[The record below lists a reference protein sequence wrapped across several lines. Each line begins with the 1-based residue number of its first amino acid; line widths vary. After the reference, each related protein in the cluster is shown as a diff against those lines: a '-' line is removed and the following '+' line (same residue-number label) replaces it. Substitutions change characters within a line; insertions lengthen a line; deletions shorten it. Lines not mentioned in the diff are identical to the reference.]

1 MQPPPPA
8 RKRNTVP
15 VCLVLP
21 AGEPLVEQYSA
32 QVISYIRLT
41 RPSRR
46 SRFTLALEVRRM
58 VYGDEE
64 VWVLRL
70 TASIR
75 RQRDLGA
82 PQPLCEAM
90 RGNGWRGL
98 LVSCVVPSAH
108 ALPLNPFLPPEA
120 FLSALPTYVRHSNRS
135 STSLWRSSTGL
146 LRAIRLARRR
156 LVEGS
161 LAGAGGEGRAQLPKY
176 VVVITADDIENM
188 GGDEVWLEDDDQGE
202 TWESFA
208 KNFTRGPHC
217 TTLFSLIS
225 FSYTPNLEAF
235 WKESSG
241 RFPANLVYNSLSP
254 PLNTA
259 FSFPL
264 LSPSHACFLIGF
276 YNNNA
281 RPPLASQPSSGTPS
295 PANTAKRPA
304 PPDATAANK
313 KAKPNPPIS
322 ASPQLPSAKPIP
334 TPPNPSRTPVQV
346 AAALQSSPP
355 LAAKPSPNLALS
367 HLPLNVNMENV
378 EQFIE
383 EVKAAAAR
391 AGKPPPSAAD
401 LQAIALAAYN
411 NVKNVTRQ
419 TPSSTAT
426 ASSTITPA
434 TTAPSQTPST
444 TNTTPRA
451 TPTQFPP
458 LNQMTRAQI
467 DALPQIPVD
476 MRAKIEATLEGI
488 RRKVE
493 RGQLTQEQAHMQV
506 KQLQELA
513 NQQRL
518 RLAQHQ
524 AASEHAAN
532 GSSGQGLGLNIP
544 VAASSTVQPA
554 QQQPPP
560 LQRKD
565 SQRVIWRGPIS
576 WAFSDASGGPKKTEL
591 TVFTSAVPMQQSA
604 VKDLAEVKLPQI
616 FRVSNFMQIKIAALQ
631 ELANKHT
638 LPAISMIPI
647 PSSNM
652 PQDLRDKQAAAPGGH
667 SNESLYR
674 MFAESLETRQN
685 CGIVRFSGT
694 PNGLVLVP
702 VPGQS
707 KLIGLVF
714 AKIPLPEAW
723 FKRDESVAQARQ
735 QQQQQQPKPTPAPQP
750 PQQNASTG
758 MFSSPVAF
766 NLQLPT
772 SMPSQSQQP
781 APFATSQA
789 PPQLY
794 TPAPTQPF
802 TLQQPPP
809 ANVQRQP
816 QPQPQPQAPPPP
828 QMQQQIPTGE
838 IAGMGFAELQQLL
851 GPEQFAQIMSGL
863 YNEGLF
869 AFSLCFAEVNS
880 SRLASFCISRV
891 SPRSS
896 RVTHPAQVERRRG
909 KRLEVVVPFV
919 AHLFTLV
926 RNLALA
932 FPLLPALPKLAYAEN
947 EKALCFHGPLMYE
960 AKVLKA
966 EFWQKGSNKS
976 GAVGPHYFVHYKG
989 WKQTWDE
996 WVPEERLN
1004 KWNEENIRKQ
1014 KALIEAQRAR
1024 DAAEREAAKAEEAAK
1039 AKGGMGPGAMGG
1051 RGTARGQKRG
1061 REGETEDEY
1070 MKRPEIKISIPDN
1083 LKIQLVDDW
1092 EAITKNQQLVPL
1104 PRVPNVDVILDEW
1117 LIYLQNEEEEKKRIA
1132 AEVAAGIGLYF
1143 NKALGNN
1150 LLYRFERGQYQEQ
1163 YKRLQGSNKGMSSV
1177 YGGEHLLRLF
1187 VNLPELLAHTSLD
1200 PESMAVLKDNIQQ
1213 FLQWMDLNRRVLFL
1227 PEYIGT
1233 SSGYQNNNRG

>member
-15 VCLVLP
+15 VCLVVP

-32 QVISYIRLT
+32 QVIS
-41 RPSRR
+41 
-46 SRFTLALEVRRM
+46 ALQS
-58 VYGDEE
+58 
-64 VWVLRL
+64 LHPH
-70 TASIR
+70 A
-75 RQRDLGA
+75 Q
-82 PQPLCEAM
+82 
-90 RGNGWRGL
+90 L
-98 LVSCVVPSAH
+98 LISCVVPSAH
-108 ALPLNPFLPPEA
+108 ALPLNPFLSPEA

-276 YNNNA
+276 YNNDA
-281 RPPLASQPSSGTPS
+281 RPPLASQPSSGSPS

-334 TPPNPSRTPVQV
+334 TPPNPSRTSVQ
-346 AAALQSSPP
+346 AAASLQSSPP
-355 LAAKPSPNLALS
+355 LAAKPSPNPALS
-367 HLPLNVNMENV
+367 HLPPNVNMENV
-378 EQFIE
+378 EHFIE

-419 TPSSTAT
+419 TPSSASTAP
-426 ASSTITPA
+426 STVTPA
-434 TTAPSQTPST
+434 TTAPSQAPST

-458 LNQMTRAQI
+458 VNQMTRAQI

-524 AASEHAAN
+524 AASEHAAK

-576 WAFSDASGGPKKTEL
+576 WAFSDASGGPKKTEF

-667 SNESLYR
+667 NNESLYR

-723 FKRDESVAQARQ
+723 FKRDDSASQARQQ

-750 PQQNASTG
+750 PQQNTSTG

-772 SMPSQSQQP
+772 SMPSHSQQP
-781 APFATSQA
+781 APFATSHA
-789 PPQLY
+789 PPQMY

-802 TLQQPPP
+802 NLHQPPP
-809 ANVQRQP
+809 ADVQRQP
-816 QPQPQPQAPPPP
+816 QAQPQTPLPQ
-828 QMQQQIPTGE
+828 QQQIPTGE

-851 GPEQFAQIMSGL
+851 GPEQFAQIMS
-863 YNEGLF
+863 
-869 AFSLCFAEVNS
+869 
-880 SRLASFCISRV
+880 ASM
-891 SPRSS
+891 
-896 RVTHPAQVERRRG
+896 
-909 KRLEVVVPFV
+909 
-919 AHLFTLV
+919 
-926 RNLALA
+926 
-932 FPLLPALPKLAYAEN
+932 PKLAYAEN

-976 GAVGPHYFVHYKG
+976 GAVGPHYFVHYRG

-1014 KALIEAQRAR
+1014 KALMEAQRLR
-1024 DAAEREAAKAEEAAK
+1024 DIAEREAARAEEAAK
-1039 AKGGMGPGAMGG
+1039 AKGAMGTAAMGG

-1163 YKRLQGSNKGMSSV
+1163 YKRLQGTNKGMSSV

>member
-1 MQPPPPA
+1 MQSPPPA

-15 VCLVLP
+15 VCLVVP

-32 QVISYIRLT
+32 QVISALQSLHPHAQVQRVVHSDEDMWTVRLK
-41 RPSRR
+41 
-46 SRFTLALEVRRM
+46 
-58 VYGDEE
+58 
-64 VWVLRL
+64 
-70 TASIR
+70 ASIR
-75 RQRDLGA
+75 RKRDLGTHR
-82 PQPLCEAM
+82 PLCEAM
-90 RGNGWRGL
+90 RGTGRIGVQQL
-98 LVSCVVPSAH
+98 LISCVVPSAH
-108 ALPLNPFLPPEA
+108 ALPLNPFLSPEA

-276 YNNNA
+276 YNNDA
-281 RPPLASQPSSGTPS
+281 RPPLASQPSSGSPS

-334 TPPNPSRTPVQV
+334 TPPNPSRTSVQ
-346 AAALQSSPP
+346 AAASLQSSPP
-355 LAAKPSPNLALS
+355 LAAKPSPNPALS
-367 HLPLNVNMENV
+367 HLPPNVNMENV
-378 EQFIE
+378 EHFIE

-419 TPSSTAT
+419 TPSSASTAP
-426 ASSTITPA
+426 STVTPA
-434 TTAPSQTPST
+434 TTAPSQAPST

-458 LNQMTRAQI
+458 VNQMTRAQI

-524 AASEHAAN
+524 AASEHAAK

-576 WAFSDASGGPKKTEL
+576 WAFSDASGGPKKTEF

-667 SNESLYR
+667 NNESLYR

-723 FKRDESVAQARQ
+723 FKRDDSASQARQQ

-750 PQQNASTG
+750 PQQNTSTG

-772 SMPSQSQQP
+772 SMPSHSQQP
-781 APFATSQA
+781 APFATSHA
-789 PPQLY
+789 PPQMY

-802 TLQQPPP
+802 NLHQPPP
-809 ANVQRQP
+809 ADVQRQP
-816 QPQPQPQAPPPP
+816 QAQPQTPLPQ
-828 QMQQQIPTGE
+828 QQQIPTGE

-863 YNEGLF
+863 
-869 AFSLCFAEVNS
+869 
-880 SRLASFCISRV
+880 
-891 SPRSS
+891 
-896 RVTHPAQVERRRG
+896 
-909 KRLEVVVPFV
+909 
-919 AHLFTLV
+919 
-926 RNLALA
+926 
-932 FPLLPALPKLAYAEN
+932 
-947 EKALCFHGPLMYE
+947 
-960 AKVLKA
+960 
-966 EFWQKGSNKS
+966 
-976 GAVGPHYFVHYKG
+976 
-989 WKQTWDE
+989 
-996 WVPEERLN
+996 
-1004 KWNEENIRKQ
+1004 
-1014 KALIEAQRAR
+1014 
-1024 DAAEREAAKAEEAAK
+1024 
-1039 AKGGMGPGAMGG
+1039 
-1051 RGTARGQKRG
+1051 
-1061 REGETEDEY
+1061 
-1070 MKRPEIKISIPDN
+1070 
-1083 LKIQLVDDW
+1083 
-1092 EAITKNQQLVPL
+1092 
-1104 PRVPNVDVILDEW
+1104 
-1117 LIYLQNEEEEKKRIA
+1117 
-1132 AEVAAGIGLYF
+1132 
-1143 NKALGNN
+1143 
-1150 LLYRFERGQYQEQ
+1150 
-1163 YKRLQGSNKGMSSV
+1163 
-1177 YGGEHLLRLF
+1177 
-1187 VNLPELLAHTSLD
+1187 
-1200 PESMAVLKDNIQQ
+1200 
-1213 FLQWMDLNRRVLFL
+1213 
-1227 PEYIGT
+1227 
-1233 SSGYQNNNRG
+1233 

>member
-15 VCLVLP
+15 VCLVVP

-32 QVISYIRLT
+32 QVIS
-41 RPSRR
+41 
-46 SRFTLALEVRRM
+46 ALQS
-58 VYGDEE
+58 
-64 VWVLRL
+64 LHPH
-70 TASIR
+70 A
-75 RQRDLGA
+75 Q
-82 PQPLCEAM
+82 
-90 RGNGWRGL
+90 L
-98 LVSCVVPSAH
+98 LISCVVPSAH
-108 ALPLNPFLPPEA
+108 ALPLNPFLSPEA

-276 YNNNA
+276 YNNDA
-281 RPPLASQPSSGTPS
+281 RPPLASQPSSGSPS

-334 TPPNPSRTPVQV
+334 TPPNPSRTSVQ
-346 AAALQSSPP
+346 AAASLQSSPP
-355 LAAKPSPNLALS
+355 LAAKPSPNPALS
-367 HLPLNVNMENV
+367 HLPPNVNMENV
-378 EQFIE
+378 EHFIE

-411 NVKNVTRQ
+411 NVNVNVTRQ
-419 TPSSTAT
+419 TPSSASTAP
-426 ASSTITPA
+426 STVTPA
-434 TTAPSQTPST
+434 TTAPSQAPST

-458 LNQMTRAQI
+458 VNQMTRAQI

-524 AASEHAAN
+524 AASEHAAK

-576 WAFSDASGGPKKTEL
+576 WAFSDASGGPKKTEF

-667 SNESLYR
+667 NNESLYR

-723 FKRDESVAQARQ
+723 FKRDDSASQARQQ

-750 PQQNASTG
+750 PQQNTSTG

-772 SMPSQSQQP
+772 SMPSHSQQP
-781 APFATSQA
+781 APFATSHA
-789 PPQLY
+789 PPQMY

-802 TLQQPPP
+802 NLHQPPP
-809 ANVQRQP
+809 ADVQRQP
-816 QPQPQPQAPPPP
+816 QAQPQTPLPQ
-828 QMQQQIPTGE
+828 QQQIPTGE

-851 GPEQFAQIMSGL
+851 GPEQFAQIMS
-863 YNEGLF
+863 
-869 AFSLCFAEVNS
+869 VV
-880 SRLASFCISRV
+880 ASM
-891 SPRSS
+891 
-896 RVTHPAQVERRRG
+896 
-909 KRLEVVVPFV
+909 
-919 AHLFTLV
+919 
-926 RNLALA
+926 
-932 FPLLPALPKLAYAEN
+932 PKLAYAEN

-1014 KALIEAQRAR
+1014 KALMEAQRLR
-1024 DAAEREAAKAEEAAK
+1024 DIAEREAARAEEAAK
-1039 AKGGMGPGAMGG
+1039 AKGAMGTAAMGG

-1163 YKRLQGSNKGMSSV
+1163 YKRLQGTNKGMSSV

>member
-32 QVISYIRLT
+32 QVIS
-41 RPSRR
+41 
-46 SRFTLALEVRRM
+46 ALQS
-58 VYGDEE
+58 
-64 VWVLRL
+64 LHPH
-70 TASIR
+70 A
-75 RQRDLGA
+75 Q
-82 PQPLCEAM
+82 
-90 RGNGWRGL
+90 L

-851 GPEQFAQIMSGL
+851 GPEQ
-863 YNEGLF
+863 
-869 AFSLCFAEVNS
+869 
-880 SRLASFCISRV
+880 
-891 SPRSS
+891 
-896 RVTHPAQVERRRG
+896 
-909 KRLEVVVPFV
+909 
-919 AHLFTLV
+919 
-926 RNLALA
+926 
-932 FPLLPALPKLAYAEN
+932 PKLAYAEN

>member
-15 VCLVLP
+15 VCLVVP

-32 QVISYIRLT
+32 QVIS
-41 RPSRR
+41 
-46 SRFTLALEVRRM
+46 ALQS
-58 VYGDEE
+58 
-64 VWVLRL
+64 LHPH
-70 TASIR
+70 A
-75 RQRDLGA
+75 Q
-82 PQPLCEAM
+82 
-90 RGNGWRGL
+90 L
-98 LVSCVVPSAH
+98 LISCVVPSAH
-108 ALPLNPFLPPEA
+108 ALPLNPFLSPEA

-276 YNNNA
+276 YNNDA
-281 RPPLASQPSSGTPS
+281 RPPLASQPSSGSPS

-334 TPPNPSRTPVQV
+334 TPPNPSRTSVQ
-346 AAALQSSPP
+346 AAASLQSSPP
-355 LAAKPSPNLALS
+355 LAAKPSPNPALS
-367 HLPLNVNMENV
+367 HLPPNVNMENV
-378 EQFIE
+378 EHFIE

-419 TPSSTAT
+419 TPSSASTAP
-426 ASSTITPA
+426 STVTPA
-434 TTAPSQTPST
+434 TTAPSQAPST

-458 LNQMTRAQI
+458 VNQMTRAQI

-524 AASEHAAN
+524 AASEHAAK

-576 WAFSDASGGPKKTEL
+576 WAFSDASGGPKKTEF

-667 SNESLYR
+667 NNESLYR

-723 FKRDESVAQARQ
+723 FKRDDSASQARQQ

-750 PQQNASTG
+750 PQQNTSTG

-772 SMPSQSQQP
+772 SMPSHSQQP
-781 APFATSQA
+781 APFATSHA
-789 PPQLY
+789 PPQMY

-802 TLQQPPP
+802 NLHQPPP
-809 ANVQRQP
+809 ADVQRQP
-816 QPQPQPQAPPPP
+816 QAQPQTPLPQ
-828 QMQQQIPTGE
+828 QQQIPTGE

-851 GPEQFAQIMSGL
+851 GPEQFAQIMSAVDVL
-863 YNEGLF
+863 RLL
-869 AFSLCFAEVNS
+869 AVSLADRVHASSPFSRRDGP
-880 SRLASFCISRV
+880 SRR
-891 SPRSS
+891 
-896 RVTHPAQVERRRG
+896 
-909 KRLEVVVPFV
+909 
-919 AHLFTLV
+919 
-926 RNLALA
+926 
-932 FPLLPALPKLAYAEN
+932 PKLAYAEN

-976 GAVGPHYFVHYKG
+976 GAVGPHYFVHYRG

-1014 KALIEAQRAR
+1014 KALMEAQRLR
-1024 DAAEREAAKAEEAAK
+1024 DIAEREAARAEEAAK
-1039 AKGGMGPGAMGG
+1039 AKGAMGTAAMGG

-1163 YKRLQGSNKGMSSV
+1163 YKRLQGTNKGMSSV

>member
-1 MQPPPPA
+1 MQPLPPA

-32 QVISYIRLT
+32 QVVS
-41 RPSRR
+41 
-46 SRFTLALEVRRM
+46 ALQS
-58 VYGDEE
+58 
-64 VWVLRL
+64 LHPH
-70 TASIR
+70 A
-75 RQRDLGA
+75 Q
-82 PQPLCEAM
+82 
-90 RGNGWRGL
+90 L

-108 ALPLNPFLPPEA
+108 ALPLNPFLPPDA
-120 FLSALPTYVRHSNRS
+120 FLSALPAYVRHSNRS

-156 LVEGS
+156 LVEGA

-225 FSYTPNLEAF
+225 FSYTPNLDAF
-235 WKESSG
+235 WKEA
-241 RFPANLVYNSLSP
+241 RTIDTSP

-304 PPDATAANK
+304 PPDANAANK

-322 ASPQLPSAKPIP
+322 ASPQLASAKSIS
-334 TPPNPSRTPVQV
+334 TPPIPSRTPVQV
-346 AAALQSSPP
+346 AASLQSSPP
-355 LAAKPSPNLALS
+355 LAARPSPALS
-367 HLPLNVNMENV
+367 HLPPNVNSDNV

-419 TPSSTAT
+419 TPTSTAPSTAT
-426 ASSTITPA
+426 PA
-434 TTAPSQTPST
+434 TNVPSHTPST

-518 RLAQHQ
+518 RLAQQQ

-544 VAASSTVQPA
+544 VAAASTVQQA
-554 QQQPPP
+554 QQSQQG
-560 LQRKD
+560 QRKD

-576 WAFSDASGGPKKTEL
+576 WAFSDAGGGPKKTEL
-591 TVFTSAVPMQQSA
+591 TVFVSAVPMQQSA

-616 FRVSNFMQIKIAALQ
+616 FRVSNFIQIKIAALQ

-647 PSSNM
+647 PSSSM
-652 PQDLRDKQAAAPGGH
+652 PQDLRDKQAGAPGGH
-667 SNESLYR
+667 NNESLYH

-723 FKRDESVAQARQ
+723 FKRDESASQARQQQ

-750 PQQNASTG
+750 PQQNATTG
-758 MFSSPVAF
+758 MFSSPIAF
-766 NLQLPT
+766 NLQLPSGT
-772 SMPSQSQQP
+772 PSHSQQS

-789 PPQLY
+789 PPQTY
-794 TPAPTQPF
+794 PPAPTQPF
-802 TLQQPPP
+802 TLQQPPLT
-809 ANVQRQP
+809 NVLRQP
-816 QPQPQPQAPPPP
+816 QHQPQPAPP
-828 QMQQQIPTGE
+828 QQTQQQVPTGE
-838 IAGMGFAELQQLL
+838 IAGMDFAELQRLL

-863 YNEGLF
+863 
-869 AFSLCFAEVNS
+869 
-880 SRLASFCISRV
+880 
-891 SPRSS
+891 
-896 RVTHPAQVERRRG
+896 
-909 KRLEVVVPFV
+909 
-919 AHLFTLV
+919 
-926 RNLALA
+926 
-932 FPLLPALPKLAYAEN
+932 
-947 EKALCFHGPLMYE
+947 
-960 AKVLKA
+960 
-966 EFWQKGSNKS
+966 
-976 GAVGPHYFVHYKG
+976 
-989 WKQTWDE
+989 
-996 WVPEERLN
+996 
-1004 KWNEENIRKQ
+1004 
-1014 KALIEAQRAR
+1014 
-1024 DAAEREAAKAEEAAK
+1024 
-1039 AKGGMGPGAMGG
+1039 
-1051 RGTARGQKRG
+1051 
-1061 REGETEDEY
+1061 
-1070 MKRPEIKISIPDN
+1070 
-1083 LKIQLVDDW
+1083 
-1092 EAITKNQQLVPL
+1092 
-1104 PRVPNVDVILDEW
+1104 
-1117 LIYLQNEEEEKKRIA
+1117 
-1132 AEVAAGIGLYF
+1132 
-1143 NKALGNN
+1143 
-1150 LLYRFERGQYQEQ
+1150 
-1163 YKRLQGSNKGMSSV
+1163 
-1177 YGGEHLLRLF
+1177 
-1187 VNLPELLAHTSLD
+1187 
-1200 PESMAVLKDNIQQ
+1200 
-1213 FLQWMDLNRRVLFL
+1213 
-1227 PEYIGT
+1227 
-1233 SSGYQNNNRG
+1233 